1 MSIDSFAMRPP
12 YPERSTPSRAKP
24 DYTWLVFVLTSTDPR
39 PSARAIHRRLSA
51 IPPASPPRHRV
62 GPQRLQFAFEVR
74 RARVRNQGLGYQ
86 TVAAR
91 TLLGGPFFGLRQ
103 QGSKVGDTSFKRRY
117 RSGVGRLHVPP
128 FVRRR
133 FILLRI
139 HVEQNAGLAII
150 ARPWAR
156 PGRALPNGFRVR
168 SERRSSL
175 SRSGPHCLAIGQ
187 LIFGHWCIPA
197 TGIERPFG

>member
-1 MSIDSFAMRPP
+1 
-12 YPERSTPSRAKP
+12 
-24 DYTWLVFVLTSTDPR
+24 
-39 PSARAIHRRLSA
+39 
-51 IPPASPPRHRV
+51 
-62 GPQRLQFAFEVR
+62 VR
-74 RARVRNQGLGYQ
+74 RAGVRDQGVGYQ

-103 QGSKVGDTSFKRRY
+103 QGSKVGDASFKRRY

-133 FILLRI
+133 FILLSI

-150 ARPWAR
+150 ARPWAP

-175 SRSGPHCLAIGQ
+175 SRSGPHCLAIGR
-187 LIFGHWCIPA
+187 LIFGHWRIPA
-197 TGIERPFG
+197 GIERPFG